1 METLSSQEL
10 SQIFGGNDNNCSW
23 KNYGKSIA
31 QGAIGSAIVGAG
43 MESIAPGVGTGL
55 GAASGLAL
63 GAIGGAASHIATC
76 WW

>member
-1 METLSSQEL
+1 MKVLSVQEL
-10 SQIFGGNDNNCSW
+10 NHIVGGEDSCSW

-31 QGAIGSAIVGAG
+31 TTAIGSAVVGAG
-43 MESIAPGVGTGL
+43 MGSVAPGIGTGL

-63 GAIGGAASHIATC
+63 GAIGGAASHLATC